1 MCDAVYHL
9 DNCSWCESELC
20 CIFHSAFEAPDPSYR
35 LVADSVSNLVAEV
48 HRSLKLG
55 VNLNCSFSVAF
66 RVDVFNFLF
75 NGKGSVPPSG
85 RGNFFELADFSNVY
99 FPANWYVVYDKLG
112 NGCTVVFPVRL
123 ESKVRYSSPVYSK
136 KSDGSIVLIPK
147 TFTEMIYVSL
157 VKARC

>member
-20 CIFHSAFEAPDPSYR
+20 CIFHSAFEAPNLSYR

-85 RGNFFELADFSNVY
+85 RGNLF
-99 FPANWYVVYDKLG
+99 
-112 NGCTVVFPVRL
+112 
-123 ESKVRYSSPVYSK
+123 
-136 KSDGSIVLIPK
+136 
-147 TFTEMIYVSL
+147 
-157 VKARC
+157 